1 MKRKNFSSIEG
12 LRTFVKWGRLGLFL
26 YLSFRSWSYLISRR
40 RKRDMFSSGWKEPVA
55 SRIVQTASGEAFRV
69 LYKNAKHSYDSIEI
83 MGVDRGPLSED
94 IYPLV

>member
-1 MKRKNFSSIEG
+1 
-12 LRTFVKWGRLGLFL
+12 
-26 YLSFRSWSYLISRR
+26 
-40 RKRDMFSSGWKEPVA
+40 MFSAEWKEPVA
-55 SRIVQTASGEAFRV
+55 SRIVQTAGGEAFRV